1 MPQPGHCHEVGVDLA
16 QPGLSTWVLLA
27 GVASTF
33 CPRGRRA
40 SFLVSV
46 GTWVPPLPDRPRDL
60 GTLPAPTVRGGPW
73 LCVPLPAFSTQVPRT
88 EPSLSDSPRTPILQS
103 VLGFV
108 PVARCAGALP
118 TPSVLPWTCHV
129 TRPEGT
135 CALGVPCPLGQCRGG
150 GGSVP
155 LPTLGGPELRAGMG
169 GPVLGLPLPQ
179 GRLPPGPQQ
188 NGLSSLSSQN
198 DCGGAILG
206 SRLNKRQFD

>member
-1 MPQPGHCHEVGVDLA
+1 MPQLGHCHEVGVDLA

-46 GTWVPPLPDRPRDL
+46 GTWVPPFPDRPRDL

-135 CALGVPCPLGQCRGG
+135 CALGVPCPLGQCRGEEAVSHCPHLEAPSSGRGWG
-150 GGSVP
+150 GLFLASP
-155 LPTLGGPELRAGMG
+155 YPRAASHQD
-169 GPVLGLPLPQ
+169 P
-179 GRLPPGPQQ
+179 
-188 NGLSSLSSQN
+188 SKT
-198 DCGGAILG
+198 A
-206 SRLNKRQFD
+206 